1 LSYSQD
7 ERILKKLLKEII
19 NSTPGLKYAIIIDDT
34 GITIMSE
41 SKFILK
47 NEDDLSVEK
56 IGAIGGAVFTAGEE
70 QGYILGYGNIH
81 LQITEYFKGMIFSL
95 KVGKG
100 VLCIATDK
108 NIQIGL
114 VRALMKKYSQKISS
128 VLDSYLQEEKG
139 EMNKEL
145 KELFNSDL
153 SLRRQRQMCI
163 RDRN

>member
-41 SKFILK
+41 AKFILK
-47 NEDDLSVEK
+47 TSDEENISVEK

-100 VLCIATDK
+100 ILCIATDK

-114 VRALMKKYSQKISS
+114 VRAIMKKYSQKISS

-139 EMNKEL
+139 EMKKEL
-145 KELFNSDL
+145 KELFNSDTI
-153 SLRRQRQMCI
+153 SLL
-163 RDRN
+163 

>member
-7 ERILKKLLKEII
+7 ERILKQLLKEII
-19 NSTPGLKYAIIIDDT
+19 TSTPGLKYAIIIDDT

-47 NEDDLSVEK
+47 DEDDLSVEK

-114 VRALMKKYSQKISS
+114 VRAIMNKYSQKISS
-128 VLDSYLQEEKG
+128 VLDRYLQEEKG

-145 KELFNSDL
+145 KELFNSDTI
-153 SLRRQRQMCI
+153 SLL
-163 RDRN
+163 

>member
-41 SKFILK
+41 SKFILM

-128 VLDSYLQEEKG
+128 VLDRYLQEEKG

-145 KELFNSDL
+145 KELFNSDTIGL
-153 SLRRQRQMCI
+153 L
-163 RDRN
+163 

>member
-1 LSYSQD
+1 MSYSQD
-7 ERILKKLLKEII
+7 ERILKQLLKEII

-114 VRALMKKYSQKISS
+114 VRALMKKYSQRISS

-145 KELFNSDL
+145 KELFNSDTI
-153 SLRRQRQMCI
+153 SLL
-163 RDRN
+163 

>member
-1 LSYSQD
+1 MSYSQD
-7 ERILKKLLKEII
+7 ERILKQLLKEII

-114 VRALMKKYSQKISS
+114 VRALMKKYSQRISS
-128 VLDSYLQEEKG
+128 VLDRYLQEEKG

-145 KELFNSDL
+145 KELFNSDTI
-153 SLRRQRQMCI
+153 SLL
-163 RDRN
+163 

>member
-41 SKFILK
+41 AKFILK
-47 NEDDLSVEK
+47 TSDEENISVEK

-70 QGYILGYGNIH
+70 QGYILGYGKIH

-100 VLCIATDK
+100 ILCIATDK

-114 VRALMKKYSQKISS
+114 VRAIMKKYSQKISS

-139 EMNKEL
+139 EMKKEL
-145 KELFNSDL
+145 KELFNSDTI
-153 SLRRQRQMCI
+153 SLL
-163 RDRN
+163 

>member
-1 LSYSQD
+1 MSYSQD
-7 ERILKKLLKEII
+7 ERILKNLLKEII

-47 NEDDLSVEK
+47 NEDDISVEK

-114 VRALMKKYSQKISS
+114 VRALMKRYSQKISNI
-128 VLDSYLQEEKG
+128 LDRYLQEEKG

-145 KELFNSDL
+145 KELFNSDTI
-153 SLRRQRQMCI
+153 SLL
-163 RDRN
+163 

>member
-1 LSYSQD
+1 MSYSQD
-7 ERILKKLLKEII
+7 ERILKQLLKEII

-47 NEDDLSVEK
+47 NEDTLSVEK

-114 VRALMKKYSQKISS
+114 VRALMKKYSQRISS
-128 VLDSYLQEEKG
+128 VLDRYLQEEKG

-145 KELFNSDL
+145 KELFNSDTI
-153 SLRRQRQMCI
+153 SLL
-163 RDRN
+163 

>member
-1 LSYSQD
+1 MSYSQD

-41 SKFILK
+41 SKFILM

-128 VLDSYLQEEKG
+128 VLDRYLQEEKG

-145 KELFNSDL
+145 KELFNSDTIGL
-153 SLRRQRQMCI
+153 L
-163 RDRN
+163 